1 MKFMYFFDDKIK
13 CHIMKGK
20 KYCNPAETGKYE
32 CGISCIR
39 EKDVNLWFYTKNGIT
54 IAFDA
59 GHLNFQEMDKA
70 FQKIDIN
77 PDRIEHL
84 FITHADVDHC
94 GGIDVCGINIFP
106 NAQVYIGKEEIPY
119 LNRTTYRMKKFGVKL
134 KNCVEIKEGYYA
146 IEADETFDIEGIKVQ
161 AIHTPGHTLG
171 HTCYVVDD
179 RVVFTGD
186 CLAVN
191 DNGGYS
197 FFDFFTQYPDM
208 NKKSLFRLKKLISKI
223 QPEYICTGHSG
234 IRNYSENIF
243 AHINQSAQFSRKK
256 PFDDKAPYDAF
267 SHVSI

>member
-70 FQKIDIN
+70 FQKININ

-106 NAQVYIGKEEIPY
+106 NAQVYIG
-119 LNRTTYRMKKFGVKL
+119 NT
-134 KNCVEIKEGYYA
+134 
-146 IEADETFDIEGIKVQ
+146 
-161 AIHTPGHTLG
+161 
-171 HTCYVVDD
+171 
-179 RVVFTGD
+179 
-186 CLAVN
+186 
-191 DNGGYS
+191 
-197 FFDFFTQYPDM
+197 
-208 NKKSLFRLKKLISKI
+208 
-223 QPEYICTGHSG
+223 
-234 IRNYSENIF
+234 IF
-243 AHINQSAQFSRKK
+243 K
-256 PFDDKAPYDAF
+256 
-267 SHVSI
+267 